1 MVGMTKNWEVVTVAA
16 AVGCGTVGGVF
27 FAFSG
32 FVMSGLT
39 RLPAAQGIAAMQS
52 INVTATRPPLM
63 LALFGSAALCV
74 ALIVRAITGWGDRTA
89 ALLLA
94 GAVLYLAGAV
104 LVTIAWN
111 VPLNN
116 HLASLPVQ
124 APDAAGQW
132 HSFVRGWTIANHVR
146 AAASLAALA
155 CLAAALLA
163 GRSAHPGA
171 GRPAQPGASGSPG
184 AYALMEPSKPRSLPN
199 TRFTIGAKNSRSSE
213 SYAGSNDSWSYS
225 SQKSTQSW

>member
-1 MVGMTKNWEVVTVAA
+1 MVGMAKNWEVVTLAA
-16 AVGCGTVGGVF
+16 AIGCGIVGGVF

-32 FVMSGLT
+32 FVMAGLA
-39 RLPAAQGIAAMQS
+39 RLPYQQAIKAMQS

-63 LALFGSAALCV
+63 LALFGSALPCATR
-74 ALIVRAITGWGDRTA
+74 IVRAISTWGDRSA

-104 LVTIAWN
+104 VLTVVCN

-116 HLASLPVQ
+116 HLASLSVH

-132 HSFVRGWTIANHVR
+132 HSFVRGWTIANHVW

-155 CLAAALLA
+155 CLVLALLA
-163 GRSAHPGA
+163 SHSPRPSA
-171 GRPAQPGASGSPG
+171 GRPQAAAAASHAAPAGPGRAGPEVRPQFSQPDTASAEPAALSP
-184 AYALMEPSKPRSLPN
+184 
-199 TRFTIGAKNSRSSE
+199 
-213 SYAGSNDSWSYS
+213 
-225 SQKSTQSW
+225 

>member
-32 FVMSGLT
+32 FVMSGLA
-39 RLPAAQGIAAMQS
+39 RLPYAQGIAAMQS

-74 ALIVRAITGWGDRTA
+74 ALIVRAVTAWGDRTA

-104 LVTIAWN
+104 LLTIAYN

-116 HLASLPVQ
+116 HLASLSAH

-132 HSFVRGWTIANHVR
+132 HSYVRDWTIANHVR

-163 GRSAHPGA
+163 GRPAHPAA
-171 GRPAQPGASGSPG
+171 GPARPGASGSPG
-184 AYALMEPSKPRSLPN
+184 AYALMEPSKPSSFPN
-199 TRFTIGAKNSRSSE
+199 TRFTMPAKNSRSSE

>member
-1 MVGMTKNWEVVTVAA
+1 MTNNWEVVTLAA

-32 FVMSGLT
+32 FVMGGLA
-39 RLPAAQGIAAMQS
+39 RLPYQQGIKAMQS

-63 LALFGSAALCV
+63 LALFGSALLCA
-74 ALIVRAITGWGDRTA
+74 ALIVRAISAWGDRTA

-104 LVTIAWN
+104 VLTIICN

-116 HLASLPVQ
+116 HLASLSVH
-124 APDAAGQW
+124 APDAARQW

-155 CLAAALLA
+155 CLVLALLA
-163 GRSAHPGA
+163 SHSSRPSA
-171 GRPAQPGASGSPG
+171 GRPQAAAAASPVASAGPVSTHPEVRPEFSQPDTG
-184 AYALMEPSKPRSLPN
+184 
-199 TRFTIGAKNSRSSE
+199 SSE
-213 SYAGSNDSWSYS
+213 PAALS
-225 SQKSTQSW
+225 S

>member
-1 MVGMTKNWEVVTVAA
+1 MVGMTKNWELITLAA

-32 FVMSGLT
+32 FVLGGLA
-39 RLPAAQGIAAMQS
+39 RLPYQQGIKAMQS

-63 LALFGSAALCV
+63 LALFGSALLC
-74 ALIVRAITGWGDRTA
+74 ATLIVRAISTWGDRTA

-104 LVTIAWN
+104 VLTIVCN

-116 HLASLPVQ
+116 HLASLSVH
-124 APDAAGQW
+124 APDAARQW

-155 CLAAALLA
+155 CLVLALLA
-163 GRSAHPGA
+163 SHSPRPSAGQPQAAAVAASIASA
-171 GRPAQPGASGSPG
+171 GQGSTGSGVQPEFSQPDTASSDR
-184 AYALMEPSKPRSLPN
+184 AAL
-199 TRFTIGAKNSRSSE
+199 SS
-213 SYAGSNDSWSYS
+213 
-225 SQKSTQSW
+225 